1 MLSNLYSYI
10 IIIFQPF
17 IDDLLLIIQLK
28 LKVHH
33 NIYYISCLFYHLS
46 FIIEN
51 LQAFGLSFIIMK
63 VYLILIYN
71 NL

>member
-1 MLSNLYSYI
+1 MLGNLYSYI
-10 IIIFQPF
+10 IIIYQPF
-17 IDDLLLIIQLK
+17 INDLLLIIQLR

-46 FIIEN
+46 FAIKN
-51 LQAFGLSFIIMK
+51 LQVF
-63 VYLILIYN
+63 